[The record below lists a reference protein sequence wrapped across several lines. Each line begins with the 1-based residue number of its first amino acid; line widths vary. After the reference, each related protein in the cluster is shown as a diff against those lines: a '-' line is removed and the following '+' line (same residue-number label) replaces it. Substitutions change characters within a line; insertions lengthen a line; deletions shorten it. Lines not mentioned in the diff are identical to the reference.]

1 MGVADIAP
9 VVYRDGRLKFLD
21 QTLLPGK
28 EEYIE
33 IKCKEDVW
41 EAIKKLRVRGAPAIG
56 VAAAYGLAVVTRA
69 KVSNIKDYA
78 KLIGETGEYL
88 KTSRPTAVNLAWAVD
103 RMNKVLND
111 AMRPEAGYALRSCE
125 LTVTEA
131 ERLMLEEA
139 ERIRQEDENA
149 CKAIAL

>member
-41 EAIKKLRVRGAPAIG
+41 EAIKKLREIG
-56 VAAAYGLAVVTRA
+56 RA
-69 KVSNIKDYA
+69 HV
-78 KLIGETGEYL
+78 
-88 KTSRPTAVNLAWAVD
+88 
-103 RMNKVLND
+103 
-111 AMRPEAGYALRSCE
+111 
-125 LTVTEA
+125 
-131 ERLMLEEA
+131 
-139 ERIRQEDENA
+139 
-149 CKAIAL
+149 

>member
-69 KVSNIKDYA
+69 KVSNIKDYV
-78 KLIGETGEYL
+78 KLIGETGEYSL
-88 KTSRPTAVNLAWAVD
+88 FGWRRHPVTRRRDFHTGIDIKASRGMVIFYFSLHF
-103 RMNKVLND
+103 
-111 AMRPEAGYALRSCE
+111 YF
-125 LTVTEA
+125 
-131 ERLMLEEA
+131 
-139 ERIRQEDENA
+139 
-149 CKAIAL
+149 

>member
-69 KVSNIKDYA
+69 KVSNIKDYV

-88 KTSRPTAVNLAWAVD
+88 KTSRPTAVNLA
-103 RMNKVLND
+103 
-111 AMRPEAGYALRSCE
+111 
-125 LTVTEA
+125 
-131 ERLMLEEA
+131 
-139 ERIRQEDENA
+139 
-149 CKAIAL
+149 